1 MTVEAEIKAR
11 LINPDAVRQRLD
23 RYATGTVEV
32 YRDTYLDT
40 AGGDLDRTDRELRV
54 RTIERD
60 ATARHLLTYKEP
72 AVDPVTRSKPEHET
86 SVADPAAT
94 LGILAG
100 LGYLPVLSFTK
111 DCRNY
116 RFAHGGRTLLAI
128 LVTVPELADTY
139 LEVETAAAKRRRL
152 PWSASLTC
160 GGRCEDDGWHGEHDR
175 LGEILFVAAAMSPRA
190 VSRAQRGR

>member
-11 LINPDAVRQRLD
+11 LVDPDAVRQRLD
-23 RYATGTVEV
+23 GYATGTVEV

-40 AGGDLDRTDRELRV
+40 PDGDLDRTDRELRV

-60 ATARHLLTYKEP
+60 ATTRHLLTYKEP

-86 SVADPAAT
+86 PVADPAAT

-116 RFAHGGRTLLAI
+116 RFALGGRAFLAT

-139 LEVETAAAKRRRL
+139 LEVETAAAPGDVDNAL
-152 PWSASLTC
+152 SA
-160 GGRCEDDGWHGEHDR
+160 
-175 LGEILFVAAAMSPRA
+175 VRA
-190 VSRAQRGR
+190 VLAALGVTKDELTTDTYTGAVRAARLD